1 MYQGK
6 FDAKSRGENTP
17 EETLQS
23 ILEARSA
30 AIAEKEERAKRRAAA
45 SEAAKKSAP
54 KQAAAQ
60 KPAARKTEQPA
71 ADFKPMESLQEQ
83 PAPAPK
89 AAKPAKAKKKGPR
102 TGTLVFYTL
111 YCMMIILFALGTVG
125 TLMWLNGWLQD
136 YEAAQPTVKCQE
148 VFDELFA
155 KPDWA
160 KLYEMAKVQD
170 TPYEGVDQ
178 YVAYMTEKVGDQK
191 LTFVETS
198 AGLMKGKKYIVRL
211 GNEKIATFLLTG
223 EGEKV
228 TDIPNWKLGEVEL
241 FFSRQQS
248 YLIQKLDG
256 HQTYVNGVALSDDFT
271 IQIATTKADEFLPI
285 GVTGVRTTIQRI
297 DGLMAQPT
305 VTVFTQTGEEMP
317 VVYEEATG
325 TFVEQTKS
333 TTITDEEKEVVI
345 GAMKAYAEFMI
356 NASGSRAA
364 VAKYYDGGS
373 QTYNDIL
380 KMQQELWMNAD
391 HGHSFDEPEINGY
404 TKYNDELFSV
414 HGRITM
420 HTTLKDNSK
429 RDYTVDQSYFFTK
442 KNGKWVCYE
451 TTNEDISQPVGKVRL
466 TFMDESGNELNSQF
480 YETSTPSLVTPVLS
494 APSGKVF
501 SGWVTESVDETGKK
515 TLNVVFTPDEN
526 GQVTLGAGSS
536 LVPMTLYPLFEA
548 AE

>member
-71 ADFKPMESLQEQ
+71 ANFKPMESLQEQ

-241 FFSRQQS
+241 FFSRQQG

-317 VVYEEATG
+317 VVYDESTG

-480 YETSTPSLVTPVLS
+480 YETSTPSLVAPVLS